1 MGGGRFVA
9 ALLVRVMSCSSVSRQ
24 DCILAIDDE
33 LTILDI
39 VKTALETEG
48 YTVHTASTPTKAI
61 KFYEQH
67 WRKIELVLMDFMM
80 PEMTGDLVF
89 EHLQRI
95 NPDVRVLLLTGS
107 YMFQRDERF
116 VRRLRGYM
124 EKPIN
129 LNVLALRVKDV
140 IDSH

>member
-1 MGGGRFVA
+1 
-9 ALLVRVMSCSSVSRQ
+9 MSCSGVSRQ
-24 DCILAIDDE
+24 HWILAIDDE
-33 LTILDI
+33 LAILDI
-39 VKTALETEG
+39 VKTALKAEG
-48 YTVHTASTPTKAI
+48 YTVHIASSPTEGI

-67 WRKIELVLMDFMM
+67 WRNIKLVLIDFMM

-107 YMFQRDERF
+107 FMFQKDEKF

-129 LNVLALRVKDV
+129 LDILAVRVKDA
-140 IDSH
+140 IDSP